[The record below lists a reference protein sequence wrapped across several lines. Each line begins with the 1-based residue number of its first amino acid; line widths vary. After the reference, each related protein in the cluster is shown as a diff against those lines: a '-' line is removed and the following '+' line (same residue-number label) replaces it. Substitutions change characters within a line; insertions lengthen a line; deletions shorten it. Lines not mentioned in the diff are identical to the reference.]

1 MSEASK
7 SVSSLTDQSLM
18 QQVRDG
24 DVGKLGIL
32 FERHHGMLFSFLLRL
47 TGDRTLSEDLVQE
60 VFVRLLKYRHT
71 YRGESKFTTWMF
83 QIARNLRVDHF
94 RKHRREGDLNEEEA
108 TDFASPDPTP
118 GEQVVQNQEARL
130 VKDALSRLSPEK
142 REVLLLTR
150 FHNLKHEEIAE
161 ILGCSVPSVKARVF
175 RAMQDLRESYSE
187 LTGERVS

>member
-7 SVSSLTDQSLM
+7 GVSSLTDQSLM

-71 YRGESKFTTWMF
+71 YRGESLFTTWMF

-108 TDFASPDPTP
+108 TDYASPDPTP
-118 GEQVVQNQEARL
+118 GEQVVQNQEARFL
-130 VKDALSRLSPEK
+130 KDALTRISPEK

-175 RAMQDLRESYSE
+175 RAMQDLRESYFE

>member
-7 SVSSLTDQSLM
+7 GVSSLTDQSLM

-71 YRGESKFTTWMF
+71 YRGESQFTTWMF

-94 RKHRREGDLNEEEA
+94 RKHRREGDLNEEQA
-108 TDFASPDPTP
+108 TDYASPDPTP

-130 VKDALSRLSPEK
+130 LKDALSRLSPEK

-175 RAMQDLRESYSE
+175 RAMQDLRESYFE

>member
-7 SVSSLTDQSLM
+7 GVSSLTDQSLM

-71 YRGESKFTTWMF
+71 YRGESQFTTWMF

-94 RKHRREGDLNEEEA
+94 RKHRREGDLNEEQA
-108 TDFASPDPTP
+108 TDYASADPTP

-130 VKDALSRLSPEK
+130 LKDALSRLSPEK

-175 RAMQDLRESYSE
+175 RAMQDLRESYFE

>member
-7 SVSSLTDQSLM
+7 GVSSLTDQSLM
-18 QQVRDG
+18 QQVKDG

-32 FERHHGMLFSFLLRL
+32 FERHHAMLFNFLLRL
-47 TGDRTLSEDLVQE
+47 TGDRQLSEDLVQE

-71 YRGESKFTTWMF
+71 YRGESQFTTWMF

-94 RKHRREGDLNEEEA
+94 RKHRQEDDLNVEEA
-108 TDFASPDPTP
+108 TDFTSPDPSP
-118 GEQVVQNQEARL
+118 GDQVVQNQEMRHLNEALDRL
-130 VKDALSRLSPEK
+130 PREK

-175 RAMQDLRESYSE
+175 RAMQDLRENYFE